1 MNGSNESNWSFFFFF
16 WNNRQAWLMAL
27 SDHVEDEYDSSW
39 YGIILADPNL

>member
-1 MNGSNESNWSFFFFF
+1 MAQMSQIDHFFFFF